1 MDRKQEFLSVLQRNT
16 EPDYKTYII
25 QWLDLLNDQDQMAN
39 LYSIIKT
46 LIEDQEAKTA

>member
-1 MDRKQEFLSVLQRNT
+1 MN

-25 QWLDLLNDQDQMAN
+25 QWLDLLHDQDQMAN